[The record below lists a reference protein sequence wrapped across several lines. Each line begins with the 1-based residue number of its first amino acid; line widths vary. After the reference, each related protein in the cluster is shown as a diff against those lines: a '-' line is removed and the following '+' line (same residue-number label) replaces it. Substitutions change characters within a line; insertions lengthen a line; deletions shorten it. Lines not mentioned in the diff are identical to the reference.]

1 MIEHVFSDL
10 DGTLYRGGI
19 SDEDKKQ
26 IEYLID
32 NGVTFHI
39 ATGRTYKLARHAVD
53 GRLDNL
59 GYMVVENGA
68 YIYGPDGDIISENLI
83 SNDVTEKIVKKY
95 DELTKE
101 YNNLNIYLK
110 HMGKNYM
117 EKHSKIFDEHF
128 SADYTIDP
136 KFAHKVDFGDGIG
149 NIGIIC
155 VDYDDLI
162 KVRNIFR
169 NEFSELLDIYL
180 SSPYTINMV
189 KKGASKMEAIKEIA
203 SKEGWDLDTIASIG
217 DSANDESMVGGC
229 EYGFA
234 MDSADEEVLEAC
246 DYVVRSVAEAC
257 EMIEEIN
264 LGKTINK

>member
-19 SDEDKKQ
+19 SDEDKNQ
-26 IEYLID
+26 IEKLMALGI
-32 NGVTFHI
+32 TFHI
-39 ATGRTYKLARHAVD
+39 ATGRTYKLARGAVE

-68 YIYGPDGDIISENLI
+68 YVYSPDGKIISENLI
-83 SNDVTEKIVKKY
+83 SNEVTEKIVKRY
-95 DELTKE
+95 DELAKE

-117 EKHSKIFDEHF
+117 EKYSKIFNEHF

-136 KFAHKVDFGDGIG
+136 KFAYNGDFGDGIG

-155 VDYDDLI
+155 EEYDDLI

-169 NEFSELLDIYL
+169 KEYSDLLDIYL

-189 KKGASKMEAIKEIA
+189 RKGASKMEAIKEIA
-203 SKEGWDLDTIASIG
+203 SKEGWNLDTIASIG

-229 EYGFA
+229 KYGFA
-234 MDSADEEVLEAC
+234 MDSADSEVLDVC
-246 DYVVRSVAEAC
+246 DYVVKSVSEAC
-257 EMIEEIN
+257 EMIEKIN
-264 LGKTINK
+264 SGKTKNI